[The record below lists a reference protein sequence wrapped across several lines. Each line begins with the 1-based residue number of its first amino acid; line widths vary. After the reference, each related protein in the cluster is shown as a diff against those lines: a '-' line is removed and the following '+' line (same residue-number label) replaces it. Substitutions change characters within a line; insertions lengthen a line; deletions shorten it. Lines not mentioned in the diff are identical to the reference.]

1 MSKPDEP
8 PREPDMEA
16 FLGDATTDLEDWRW
30 LWRGD
35 RAFPITSHRGLVG
48 RLIVSGKK
56 LLRPLVRAP
65 QNDLWERQR
74 TFNLVLISH
83 LETLH
88 RLEGVLD
95 ALGKDVQR
103 IQAEIL
109 HDLRTVQRELDLG
122 VKQLSDDLDDFQRRG
137 MADLMVHTDALFSRL
152 DQKLDRLRR
161 RISVSG
167 VEPSDTRPDAG

>member
-1 MSKPDEP
+1 
-8 PREPDMEA
+8 MEA

-48 RLIVSGKK
+48 RLIVGGKK

-74 TFNLVLISH
+74 TFNLILISH

-103 IQAEIL
+103 VQAEIL
-109 HDLRTVQRELDLG
+109 NDLRAVQRELDLG
-122 VKQLSDDLDDFQRRG
+122 IKQLSGDLDDFQRRG

-152 DQKLDRLRR
+152 DQKLDRVRR
-161 RISVSG
+161 EISASG
-167 VEPSDTRPDAG
+167 EEPSETRPNDG

>member
-1 MSKPDEP
+1 
-8 PREPDMEA
+8 MEA

-30 LWRGD
+30 LWRRD

-48 RLIVSGKK
+48 RLIIGGKK

-74 TFNLVLISH
+74 TFNLILISH

-88 RLEGVLD
+88 RLESVID

-103 IQAEIL
+103 VQAEIL
-109 HDLRTVQRELDLG
+109 HDLRAVQRELDLG
-122 VKQLSDDLDDFQRRG
+122 IKQLSGDLDDFQRRG
-137 MADLMVHTDALFSRL
+137 MADLMGHTDALFSRL
-152 DQKLDRLRR
+152 DQKLDRVRR
-161 RISVSG
+161 QISTSR
-167 VEPSDTRPDAG
+167 EQLSETRPNDDG